1 MEDIIFLL
9 LEIFLE
15 AIAHFPLQTEQ
26 THQYDG
32 SGGNILLQCLG
43 YTLIGALLGGVSLLI
58 LSRGLLHQP
67 VWQIVNLIVAPLF
80 AAWLAYFFAVK
91 KWPVISRY
99 QVRLRSWR
107 AYCFTLALVLV
118 RYTFVKTV

>member
-1 MEDIIFLL
+1 MEDFIFFL

-26 THQYDG
+26 SHQQDG
-32 SGGNILLQCLG
+32 SGAKILLQCLVYAFVG
-43 YTLIGALLGGVSLLI
+43 VLLGGLSLLI
-58 LSRGLLHQP
+58 FSRSLLHQP
-67 VWQIVNLIVAPLF
+67 LWQIVNLIMAPLF

-91 KWPVISRY
+91 RWPAISRY
-99 QVRLRSWR
+99 QVRLRSWS

-118 RYTFVKTV
+118 RYTFVKTA